1 MEQNRAWESTKTF
14 DGPSPFVYDE
24 DGTTIIQFNTSDRSN
39 IQFHFDSS
47 MDENKKGK
55 EKSKL
60 STVCASRALVTMRRS
75 RAEQDADLKHYNV
88 QDHFLIQAC
97 DVKIRLC
104 KDDDRNE
111 VDPDLVL
118 RDIPYDRSKAR
129 KIIKNAQRFVPFQ
142 VYICSN
148 CKEERLE

>member
-1 MEQNRAWESTKTF
+1 
-14 DGPSPFVYDE
+14 
-24 DGTTIIQFNTSDRSN
+24 
-39 IQFHFDSS
+39 

-60 STVCASRALVTMRRS
+60 STVCASRAPVTMRRS

-97 DVKIRLC
+97 NIKIRLC
-104 KDDDRNE
+104 KDDDLNE
-111 VDPDLVL
+111 ADPDLVL

-129 KIIKNAQRFVPFQ
+129 TIIKNAQRFIPFQ
-142 VYICSN
+142 VCIN
-148 CKEERLE
+148 LL

>member
-1 MEQNRAWESTKTF
+1 
-14 DGPSPFVYDE
+14 
-24 DGTTIIQFNTSDRSN
+24 
-39 IQFHFDSS
+39 

-97 DVKIRLC
+97 DIMMRLC
-104 KDDDRNE
+104 KDDDLNE

-129 KIIKNAQRFVPFQ
+129 TIIKNAQRLVPFQ
-142 VYICSN
+142 VHV
-148 CKEERLE
+148 